1 VNQVDYIVRKLSG
14 SKLVGEVDVLG
25 FSRRA
30 QAITWKPWVD
40 SELEH
45 PPCLQRIW
53 CRIFDGELAMETT
66 WRSRDSY
73 KAAFWNM
80 YALTEL
86 QRRIA
91 DKLSAKT
98 GREIRVG
105 AYVDFTNSFHIYE
118 KDFPDVERRFLKAM
132 EDRAFEERTMTSKEF
147 ENFLRSRRRS
157 VPLG

>member
-1 VNQVDYIVRKLSG
+1 
-14 SKLVGEVDVLG
+14 
-25 FSRRA
+25 
-30 QAITWKPWVD
+30 
-40 SELEH
+40 
-45 PPCLQRIW
+45 
-53 CRIFDGELAMETT
+53 
-66 WRSRDSY
+66 
-73 KAAFWNM
+73 M

-105 AYVDFTNSFHIYE
+105 AYVDFTNSFHIYA
-118 KDFPDVERRFLKAM
+118 KDFSDVERRFLKAM